1 VFSFQNCNHLLHQ
14 QQIFKNSNDQNF
26 IQNLLSDIPH
36 QPSPTLYT
44 ESVINNTNPP
54 LDSVKF
60 QKLCESVTVSI
71 NDMINRLQTM
81 KSALEKERDTLTKFS
96 ENSSTPTP
104 SLATVAE
111 DTRNMITLLKNLFS
125 VLKSIE
131 VPSTLLITDKQ
142 ESAQ

>member
-1 VFSFQNCNHLLHQ
+1 
-14 QQIFKNSNDQNF
+14 
-26 IQNLLSDIPH
+26 LLSDIPH